1 MSTILERLIMLQE
14 QSGMNQKQLQ
24 KELGLSNSAFSDWKK
39 GKGRPSVEALVRFS
53 EFFGV
58 SMDWLAFG
66 NVETSG
72 NQMSAANPREAAL
85 LLKYRSIS
93 NEQKV
98 RLEAYLDGMV
108 DSNAA
113 QEAEAKDVG

>member
-24 KELGLSNSAFSDWKK
+24 
-39 GKGRPSVEALVRFS
+39 GRPSVEALVRFS

-72 NQMSAANPREAAL
+72 NQTSAANPREAAL

>member
-72 NQMSAANPREAAL
+72 REAAL

>member
-1 MSTILERLIMLQE
+1 MRE
-14 QSGMNQKQLQ
+14 
-24 KELGLSNSAFSDWKK
+24 
-39 GKGRPSVEALVRFS
+39 
-53 EFFGV
+53 
-58 SMDWLAFG
+58 WLDSLHVC

-72 NQMSAANPREAAL
+72 NQTSAANPREAAL

>member
-39 GKGRPSVEALVRFS
+39 GKGSPSVEALVRFS

-72 NQMSAANPREAAL
+72 NQTSAANPREAAL

>member
-1 MSTILERLIMLQE
+1 
-14 QSGMNQKQLQ
+14 
-24 KELGLSNSAFSDWKK
+24 
-39 GKGRPSVEALVRFS
+39 
-53 EFFGV
+53 
-58 SMDWLAFG
+58 MDWLAFG

-72 NQMSAANPREAAL
+72 NQTSAASQREAAL

>member
-72 NQMSAANPREAAL
+72 NHLKYFCTAL
-85 LLKYRSIS
+85 LSIFPHLYC
-93 NEQKV
+93 
-98 RLEAYLDGMV
+98 RCTFYL
-108 DSNAA
+108 
-113 QEAEAKDVG
+113 

>member
-58 SMDWLAFG
+58 SMDWRR
-66 NVETSG
+66 NVRKSDERGEPTRGCSPAEVQVHLERAEG
-72 NQMSAANPREAAL
+72 QA
-85 LLKYRSIS
+85 RSIS
-93 NEQKV
+93 
-98 RLEAYLDGMV
+98 
-108 DSNAA
+108 
-113 QEAEAKDVG
+113 

>member
-39 GKGRPSVEALVRFS
+39 GKGRPSVDALARFS

-66 NVETSG
+66 SVETSE
-72 NQMSAANPREAAL
+72 NNAIAANPQEAAIL
-85 LLKYRSIS
+85 MKYRALSR
-93 NEQKV
+93 EQRI

-113 QEAEAKDVG
+113 QEVETKDVG